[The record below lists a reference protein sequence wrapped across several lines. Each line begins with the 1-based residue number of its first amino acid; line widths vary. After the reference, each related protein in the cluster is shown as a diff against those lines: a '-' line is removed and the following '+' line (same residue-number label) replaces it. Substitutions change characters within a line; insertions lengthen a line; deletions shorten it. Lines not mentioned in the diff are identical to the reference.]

1 VYSTLRTGRP
11 GKEIVIVKLRRSFVV
26 AVALVGLA
34 VGVSGALAD
43 PPPAP
48 VPLFTIPAG
57 QCPQLG
63 PDVSVEGQGFIRNV
77 DHGSNFTQFASGTAI
92 DSNGNTYKFNYHLSV
107 SENAKRVIL
116 TDHFNLVG
124 GSGQTIH
131 ATFVARFDANGVFF
145 ISHGDPISDPITF
158 TAVCDAI

>member
-1 VYSTLRTGRP
+1 MLDCTPHGRCWRIGRQRSPRARARGLAGSSPSVPGPPP
-11 GKEIVIVKLRRSFVV
+11 GKRSRGRV
-26 AVALVGLA
+26 
-34 VGVSGALAD
+34 
-43 PPPAP
+43 
-48 VPLFTIPAG
+48 
-57 QCPQLG
+57 
-63 PDVSVEGQGFIRNV
+63 
-77 DHGSNFTQFASGTAI
+77 HFTQFASGTAI